1 MSTKDILY
9 LFIYLFNFKF
19 LFLFISVNGLRGN
32 IHVEYTIIPICLFI
46 IGCLLYLFF
55 KALKK
60 TFFSRLAMG
69 VLLVFG
75 IAVECHRLRS
85 WNTPNQ
91 FFINFFFMYVKV
103 YALNKFIP
111 LKKYVKK

>member
-1 MSTKDILY
+1 M
-9 LFIYLFNFKF
+9 
-19 LFLFISVNGLRGN
+19 
-32 IHVEYTIIPICLFI
+32 EYTMIPICLFI

-55 KALKK
+55 EALKK

-85 WNTPNQ
+85 
-91 FFINFFFMYVKV
+91 
-103 YALNKFIP
+103 
-111 LKKYVKK
+111 